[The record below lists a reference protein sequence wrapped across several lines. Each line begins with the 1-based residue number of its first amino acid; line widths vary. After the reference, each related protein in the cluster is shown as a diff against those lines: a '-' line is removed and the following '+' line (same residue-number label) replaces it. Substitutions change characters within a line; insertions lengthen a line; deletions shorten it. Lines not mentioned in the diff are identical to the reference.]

1 MPENTHRNGG
11 KTVRIGL
18 MSRIDYGSDSFRQG
32 LLELAAE
39 TFKAE
44 DVALVILAGG
54 LVAGK
59 AVAAKTRD
67 FKREQRELSRQIKA
81 KDKAQKAE
89 PDAKKAE
96 KLAEEIAK
104 LERAQGKITE
114 SILALTPERMADEL
128 AKSLPRFTDAKG
140 KPVKLYIIPS
150 PAYDKADGEKTAQLV
165 AERRE
170 RDELRL
176 LKSGGDRLPLWEDS
190 PQLRMLEIL
199 TPDKQAWLRG
209 DNHSAPVQ
217 RRIKDK
223 RRQTSSGVRVD
234 LQIVGGVGVSILK
247 PEGHWPIGFVA
258 VPALHRLDET
268 GVAENAVGVQVLEVE
283 VDRRNA
289 TLRSYS
295 FRDLISRERTFIG
308 EPSEPTSAETKCID
322 ALRKF
327 APLTTG
333 SLAEKIGLSK
343 ETIHKTLKPL
353 MATKDHKRYKTWPGL
368 VYDGASDRWDFNLPW
383 VQKNLRYL
391 YPVGVRKTDKVVAIC
406 CMHAGSRDTDYA
418 HFRDEVPKVMLERD
432 VRVLVSAG
440 DHVEGTK
447 HDILM
452 KGEIIGGF
460 GNSEQ
465 EELAARMIA
474 QVMFTVFKARFDQ
487 AVKTAPPKTPEAT
500 AQIVD
505 STLPDFLYVFGNHCA
520 WVAAMAIEPLITMI
534 HEIIKL
540 LTRWIGE
547 HVVAKGLRVDGL
559 MELVERH
566 VQTKDEGRFTMPSG
580 LPMGM
585 THPHMGGSE
594 TISSSSQKALMM
606 YRDCP
611 VVFIGNFHTGVVVE
625 EWEGGLGQRVCVQI
639 GTMKHGSPFEKGHMK
654 TVDQGF
660 AYARFDSIQGR
671 IVCTETT
678 FYSNDKANPA
688 EKRYDRR
695 KTFNAFLD
703 EMKIRR

>member
-1 MPENTHRNGG
+1 
-11 KTVRIGL
+11 V
-18 MSRIDYGSDSFRQG
+18 S
-32 LLELAAE
+32 
-39 TFKAE
+39 
-44 DVALVILAGG
+44 
-54 LVAGK
+54 GK
-59 AVAAKTRD
+59 AVTEKTRA
-67 FKREQRELSRQIKA
+67 FRREQRELARQIKA
-81 KDKAQKAE
+81 KEKAQKAE
-89 PDAKKAE
+89 NDPKKVE
-96 KLAEEIAK
+96 KLADEIGK
-104 LERAQGKITE
+104 LQRSQGKISE

-128 AKSLPRFTDAKG
+128 AKCLPRFTDAKG

-150 PAYDKADGEKTAQLV
+150 PAYDKADGEKTAQLL

-170 RDELRL
+170 RGELRL
-176 LKSGGDRLPLWEDS
+176 LKSGGDRLPLWEDT
-190 PQLRMLEIL
+190 PQLRMLEVL

-268 GVAENAVGVQVLEVE
+268 GVAENQIGVQVVE
-283 VDRRNA
+283 IECDRRNA
-289 TLRSYS
+289 TMRSYS
-295 FRDLISRERTFIG
+295 FKDLISRERTFIG
-308 EPSEPTSAETKCID
+308 VPSEPTASETKCID
-322 ALRKF
+322 ALRKS

-333 SLAEKIGLSK
+333 SLAEKTDLSK
-343 ETIHKTLKPL
+343 EAVHKTLKPHL
-353 MATKDHKRYKTWPGL
+353 ATKDHKRYKTWPGL
-368 VYDGASDRWDFNLPW
+368 VYDDASDRWDFNLAW
-383 VQKNLRYL
+383 VQQNLRYR
-391 YPVGVRKTDKVVAIC
+391 YPEGTRKTDKVVAIC
-406 CMHAGSRDTDYA
+406 CMHAGSRDTDYG
-418 HFRDEVPKVMLERD
+418 HFLTEVPRVMLERD

-487 AVKTAPPKTPEAT
+487 AVKAAAPKSAEAVSRL
-500 AQIVD
+500 VD
-505 STLPDFLYVFGNHCA
+505 ATLPEFLYVFGNHCA
-520 WVAAMAIEPLITMI
+520 WVAVMAIEPLITMI
-534 HEIIKL
+534 HEIVKV
-540 LTRWIGE
+540 LTHWIGE
-547 HVVAKGLRVDGL
+547 YVASKSLRVDGL

-566 VQTKDEGRFTMPSG
+566 IQTKDEGRFTMPSG
-580 LPMGM
+580 LAMGM

-625 EWEGGLGQRVCVQI
+625 EWEGALGQRVCVQI

-660 AYARFDSIQGR
+660 AFARFDSIDGR

-678 FYSNDKANPA
+678 FYSNDKAKPT